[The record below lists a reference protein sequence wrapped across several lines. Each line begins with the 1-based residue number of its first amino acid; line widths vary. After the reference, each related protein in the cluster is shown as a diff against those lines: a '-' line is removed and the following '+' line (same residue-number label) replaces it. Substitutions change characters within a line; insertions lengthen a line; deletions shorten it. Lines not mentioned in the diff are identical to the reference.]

1 MKISTKGRYALRV
14 MLDLAVH
21 QTGEF
26 VPLKDISQRQDIT
39 VKYLEQIISPLI
51 KSGYLRSSRGNGGG
65 YRLAKEPRE
74 YRVGDILRVTE
85 GDLTVVPCL
94 EGEDNSCGR
103 HENCLTLSFWQGFNK
118 VVQEYVDGVTLED
131 LLSQA
136 ENSYYAASI

>member
-14 MLDLAVH
+14 MLDLAIN

-26 VPLKDISQRQDIT
+26 VPLKDISLRQEIT

-51 KSGYLRSSRGNGGG
+51 KAGYLRSSRGNGGG
-65 YRLAKEPRE
+65 YRLAKDPKD

-85 GDLTVVPCL
+85 GDLSVVACL
-94 EGEDNSCGR
+94 DGNDNNCSR
-103 HENCLTLSFWQGFNK
+103 QENCLTLSFWQNFNK
-118 VVQEYVDGVTLED
+118 IVQEYVDSVTLED
-131 LLSQA
+131 LLQQS